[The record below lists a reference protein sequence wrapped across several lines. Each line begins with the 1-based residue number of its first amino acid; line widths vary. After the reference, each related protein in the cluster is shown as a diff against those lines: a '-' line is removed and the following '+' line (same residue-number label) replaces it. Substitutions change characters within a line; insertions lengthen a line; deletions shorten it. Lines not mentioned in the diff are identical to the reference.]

1 MKHDALFGLF
11 VFAAVMTL
19 AETARAQPRPNAIPD
34 SNGAGFDT
42 HLFRPALDSRGLV
55 SINGVDVLGDGRFS
69 LGLVGDY
76 GRGILRVPDV
86 GQKSTTLIDHSF
98 QGTFHFA
105 YGIANRASVGISAPV
120 VLMKGEEQFTSAG
133 ASAVAGWGPQ
143 ALDVQAFSHV
153 AFHAKVKLLRADSS
167 ANGVGVALAGQV
179 GIPVSDAPKNGG
191 ADPTL
196 WYWPMVIVEK
206 RFGTGNPIRLAANLG
221 WRGHSP
227 SSTTLGLRDGTFRDG
242 SRITYGIGGSV
253 RVLDPLDL
261 VVETYGTYL
270 LSDSAGPVR
279 PSNEALAGIK
289 LFVDDS
295 SYLVVGGGP
304 RYTNGF
310 EAADVR
316 GVVGFIFE
324 PPAKDS
330 DGDGLRDDVDR
341 CPNTPGLF
349 ANEGCPLDS
358 DGDGIP
364 DVEDACPFVK
374 GPRTDNPRTNGC
386 PPDRDGDGIPDS
398 VDACPDVPGIAT
410 NDPKT
415 NGCPP
420 PDDRD
425 HDGIGDAEDA
435 CPDLPGKRH
444 SDPKRNGCPDVFLDD
459 KSGVITVFEKILFK
473 TASAEILPESNKIL
487 DDVAKVLEEHPEL
500 TLIEVAGHADERGG
514 EQYNLQLTQAR
525 VESVVAALIAR
536 KIDRSRVRAKGYGF
550 YCPIEEGHDE
560 AAWQKNRRV
569 EFKVVKTNNKA
580 LEDIQLGCAN
590 ATAHGVK
597 PAPVP

>member
-1 MKHDALFGLF
+1 MSKRSCRVALFSSTFLL
-11 VFAAVMTL
+11 TL
-19 AETARAQPRPNAIPD
+19 AIAGATRAQPRPNAIPET
-34 SNGAGFDT
+34 NGAGFDT

-55 SINGVDVLGDGRFS
+55 SVNGVDVLGDGRFS
-69 LGLVGDY
+69 LGLVLDY

-86 GQKSTTLIDHSF
+86 GQKSTALVDHSF

-105 YGIANRASVGISAPV
+105 YGIANRASVGISAPAL
-120 VLMKGEEQFTSAG
+120 LMAGESQPS
-133 ASAVAGWGPQ
+133 VPGWGPQ

-153 AFHAKVKLLRADSS
+153 AFHAKVKLTRADSE
-167 ANGVGVALAGQV
+167 AKGVGVALAGQV

-196 WYWPMVIVEK
+196 FYWPMLIVEK
-206 RFGTGNPIRLAANLG
+206 RFGIGGQVRLAANVG

-227 SSTTLGLRDGTFRDG
+227 SSTTLGLANGTFRDG
-242 SRITYGIGGSV
+242 SRVTYGAGASF
-253 RVLDPLDL
+253 RVLDPLDV

-270 LSDSAGPVR
+270 LSDSAAAVK
-279 PSNEALAGIK
+279 PSNEAIGGLK
-289 LFVDDS
+289 YFVDDS
-295 SYLVVGGGP
+295 SYLTVSAGP

-310 EAADVR
+310 EAADLR
-316 GVVGFIFE
+316 GVIGFVFE
-324 PPAKDS
+324 PPARDS

-341 CPNTPGLF
+341 CPNTPGLLS
-349 ANEGCPLDS
+349 NEGCPLDS

-364 DVEDACPFVK
+364 DVEDACPYLK
-374 GPRTDNPRTNGC
+374 GVRTNDPRTNGC

-398 VDACPDVPGIAT
+398 VDACPDVPGVAT

-420 PDDRD
+420 VDDRD
-425 HDGIGDAEDA
+425 RDGIPDAVDA
-435 CPDLPGKRH
+435 CPDLPGKPH
-444 SDPKRNGCPDVFLDD
+444 PDPKRNGCPPAYLDD
-459 KSGVITVFEKILFK
+459 KTGTIIVFEKILFK
-473 TASAEILPESNKIL
+473 TGSAEILPESNAIL
-487 DDVAKVLEEHPEL
+487 DDVAKVFADHTEL

-514 EQYNLQLTQAR
+514 EQYNLSLTQAR
-525 VESVVAALIAR
+525 VESVVLALIAR
-536 KIDRSRVRAKGYGF
+536 KIDRSRVRAKGYGY
-550 YCPIEEGHDE
+550 YCPLEEGHDE

-569 EFKVVKTNNKA
+569 EFKIVKTNGKPA
-580 LEDIQLGCAN
+580 EGVQLGCAN